1 MTFSEIFKKTFL
13 EGYKAADI
21 TTLFV
26 VTTLAITAVISC
38 YIFLIYRLTT
48 RKIFYSLSFSISLVA
63 TALITA
69 SIIFTVQSSIVISL
83 GMVGALSIVRFRTA
97 IKDPMDLVY
106 LFWSISVGIICGA
119 GFAEFAVILSLV
131 LTAVIV
137 LLSKVKEVK
146 APLILVVSSKTSETE
161 KELTSYLNEKELK
174 YKVKSKNSNKT
185 SFSIV
190 IELRAP
196 NDNTLVQDI
205 EKMEDV
211 SSVSLVEHDG
221 EVTY

>member
-13 EGYKAADI
+13 EGYQPADI

-26 VTTLAITAVISC
+26 VTTLAITALIGC
-38 YIFLIYRLTT
+38 YIFLIYRITT

-63 TALITA
+63 TSLITA

-119 GFAEFAVILSLV
+119 GFAEFAVILSVV

-137 LLSKVKEVK
+137 VLSKIKEVK
-146 APLILVVSSKTSETE
+146 SPQILVVNAGNSSVEE
-161 KELTSYLNEKELK
+161 EIINYLNEKSLK
-174 YKVKSKNSNKT
+174 YKVKSKNLTT
-185 SFSIV
+185 SSYSIV
-190 IELRAP
+190 IELRIS
-196 NDNTLVQDI
+196 NDNTIVQDLGAI
-205 EKMEDV
+205 ENIH
-211 SSVSLVEHDG
+211 SISLITHDG
-221 EVTY
+221 ETTY

>member
-48 RKIFYSLSFSISLVA
+48 RKIFYSSSFNISLVA
-63 TALITA
+63 TSLITA

-131 LTAVIV
+131 LTAVIF
-137 LLSKVKEVK
+137 LLSKVIEVK
-146 APLILVVSSKTSETE
+146 SPLILVVSSKSSETE
-161 KELTSYLNEKELK
+161 KELTNYLNEKELK
-174 YKVKSKNSNKT
+174 YKVKSKNSNKG

-205 EKMEDV
+205 EKMADIN
-211 SSVSLVEHDG
+211 SVSMVEHDG

>member
-13 EGYKAADI
+13 EGYQPADI

-26 VTTLAITAVISC
+26 VVTLAITALIGC
-38 YIFLIYRLTT
+38 YIFLIYRVTT
-48 RKIFYSLSFSISLVA
+48 KKIFYSLSFSISLVA

-119 GFAEFAVILSLV
+119 GFAEFAIILSVV
-131 LTAVIV
+131 LTIVIV
-137 LLSKVKEVK
+137 VLSKVKEVRS
-146 APLILVVSSKTSETE
+146 PQILVVNGTSSSIEE
-161 KELTSYLNEKELK
+161 KIVQYLNSKSLK
-174 YKVKSKNSNKT
+174 YKIKSKNLSKD
-185 SFSIV
+185 SYSLV
-190 IELRAP
+190 IEVRVP
-196 NDNTLVQDI
+196 DNNTIVQDLEKI
-205 EKMEDV
+205 EYV
-211 SSVSLVEHDG
+211 CAVSLITHNG
-221 EVTY
+221 ETTY

>member
-1 MTFSEIFKKTFL
+1 MTFGEIFKKTFL
-13 EGYKAADI
+13 EGYQPADI

-26 VTTLAITAVISC
+26 VTTLAITALIGC
-38 YIFLIYRLTT
+38 YIFLIYRVTT
-48 RKIFYSLSFSISLVA
+48 KKIFYSLSFSISLVA

-119 GFAEFAVILSLV
+119 GFAEFAIILSGV
-131 LTAVIV
+131 LTIVIV
-137 LLSKVKEVK
+137 VLSKVREVK
-146 APLILVVSSKTSETE
+146 SPQILVVNGNSTSIEENIVKYLTE
-161 KELTSYLNEKELK
+161 KSLK
-174 YKVKSKNSNKT
+174 YKVKSKNLTNGSY
-185 SFSIV
+185 SIV

-196 NDNTLVQDI
+196 EDNTMVQDLEKI
-205 EKMEDV
+205 ENIY
-211 SSVSLVEHDG
+211 SVSLITHNG
-221 EVTY
+221 ETTY